1 MIPLVKVSFRSNIFG
16 IRYLLPICSTMPVN
30 ILGLV
35 FTVRSLIAGMYKLQ
49 CIDPVDSGDRVCPL
63 RQILAWGGVAGL
75 HKYKIAKRNLL
86 YIGPF
91 FTM

>member
-49 CIDPVDSGDRVCPL
+49 CRFRRPGLSAPPDFSVGRG
-63 RQILAWGGVAGL
+63 GGVA
-75 HKYKIAKRNLL
+75 
-86 YIGPF
+86 
-91 FTM
+91 

>member
-1 MIPLVKVSFRSNIFG
+1 
-16 IRYLLPICSTMPVN
+16 MPVN

-75 HKYKIAKRNLL
+75 HVKNGRCKANSPWQFCI
-86 YIGPF
+86 
-91 FTM
+91 